1 MKTPLRI
8 RTILCPTD
16 FSPIGNTAVPYA
28 VLLAGLLKSKL
39 VLLHVMTK
47 AEQRALAVGSPLR
60 LKAGCVDEF
69 RRLVIETTDTYKDLV
84 GETNVLTD
92 FVVEEGGTPA
102 QRVTHHAVTQKADL
116 IVMAT
121 HGYSG
126 FARELMGSVAE
137 RVVLDAPCPVIALR
151 LPPTTPPDRALLHP
165 KIQRVLVPT
174 DLSEQ
179 SLHALPIAEAIAR
192 PFKATLT
199 ALHVIQEGVPTAA
212 TAALRQFMDMNYGGK
227 LPVAHAV
234 REGDPA
240 ENIVNYALHFKMD
253 LIAMTTQG
261 HNQIRDRLFGTT
273 TERVMRIAPCPLLVV
288 K

>member
-8 RTILCPTD
+8 RTILCSTD
-16 FSPIGNTAVPYA
+16 FSPLGNTAIPYA

-69 RRLVIETTDTYKDLV
+69 RRIVIETTDTFKDLV

-92 FVVEEGGTPA
+92 FIVEEGGTPA
-102 QRVTHHAVTQKADL
+102 HLIPQHAAAQKADL

-121 HGYSG
+121 HGRSG
-126 FARELMGSVAE
+126 FERELMGSVAE
-137 RVVLDAPCPVIALR
+137 KVVLTSPCPVIALR
-151 LPPTTPPDRALLHP
+151 LPPTTTPDRALLHP

-174 DLSEQ
+174 DLSEN
-179 SLHALPIAEAIAR
+179 SLRALPIAEAIAR

-199 ALHVIQEGVPTAA
+199 ALHVIPSGPTTAA

-253 LIAMTTQG
+253 LIAMSTQG
-261 HNQIRDRLFGTT
+261 HNQLRDRLFGSTA
-273 TERVMRIAPCPLLVV
+273 ERVMRIAPCPLLVV

>member
-1 MKTPLRI
+1 VKTPFRV
-8 RTILCPTD
+8 RTLLCPTD
-16 FSPIGNTAVPYA
+16 FSPLGNTAIAYA
-28 VLLAGLLKSKL
+28 ALLAGLLKSKL

-47 AEQRALAVGSPLR
+47 VEQRALAVGSPLR

-69 RRLVIETTDTYKDLV
+69 RRLIIETTDTFKDLV

-92 FVVEEGGTPA
+92 FIVEERGSPA
-102 QRVTHHAVTQKADL
+102 PLISRHAAAQNADL
-116 IVMAT
+116 VVMAT

-126 FARELMGSVAE
+126 FGRGLMGSVAE

-151 LPPTTPPDRALLHP
+151 LPPTLRPDPALLHP

-174 DLSEQ
+174 DLSEN
-179 SLHALPIAEAIAR
+179 SLRALPIAEAVAR

-199 ALHVIQEGVPTAA
+199 ALHVIQNGVPTAA
-212 TAALRQFMDMNYGGK
+212 SAALRQFMDMNYGGK

-234 REGDPA
+234 SEGDPA
-240 ENIVNYALHFKMD
+240 ENIVDYALRSKMD
-253 LIAMTTQG
+253 LIAMSTQG
-261 HNQIRDRLFGTT
+261 HNQLRDRLLGSTA
-273 TERVMRIAPCPLLVV
+273 ERVMRVAPCPLLVV